1 MATGAVIA
9 RILTQYSDKGSKAA
23 QKDIARLT
31 KKFDDFGR
39 KARKSFGIAI
49 AATAT
54 LAIKIGKDAVE
65 AAIEDSKSQLVLA
78 NALISVT
85 GSQKQLTEAAEEY
98 IKTTMLR
105 VNVADEVL
113 RASLATLLIA
123 TGDLTEAER
132 LQGIAL
138 DVAASQGK
146 DLATVTVAI
155 TKAQQGNLTA
165 LKKLSPELSGLITK
179 GMKAEEAFALLAS
192 TYGGSAEAL
201 ADLDPLTKLK
211 LAYGEVLETLGYE
224 LLPYVKEFVDVIVN
238 DVLPVV
244 DEWIKANGEDIGKAV
259 SGFLRV
265 GLQFLDLLIDIGAI
279 LEDNKTVIKWAF
291 ALLSIGRAV
300 KFLGGVYKT
309 FKRLREEIKNGVKKL
324 TDMKTTFSEFAGKDS
339 GVGKAVTMIGNFVS
353 NIGKLILL
361 APGTGIAIAVI
372 KNAIEALT
380 GENNKLSTSTAKVTK
395 NTYNQMRA
403 DQIAADAAKKKAD
416 AIAKARA
423 AAEAQAKVDAAIAA
437 QRRKEELADLR
448 EKNAIEAKV
457 ISIRKQLNLT
467 KASALD
473 KETDLINLAAAEA
486 LLKKQGVIAK
496 EEIAKLERLKEENFL
511 LDARETLAKRYL
523 DIQEKLA
530 DQHLDTKEIEE
541 LSKKWGIS
549 NESVVAYIHLVK
561 SVEDQVISADE
572 IKALADMWNTSEAEA
587 QKFLE
592 VYKRIQ
598 DGLLDSNEVFDL
610 IKQGFFQ
617 SEKEARIYADLVA
630 TVHDGIANDE
640 DFEKLRIKWDLSKS
654 QVNAYIAAMGAKFDY
669 QGTFI
674 DPVTLL
680 KTQWDLAYK
689 ALERYLTLLNSG
701 KGVDYN
707 KFGPGTFTPGSG
719 EDPAV
724 IAAAKAAAD
733 AAAKAAADAA
743 AALAE
748 SEEALNKIKE
758 ASSAAS
764 ARDYAIAKALGDQEG
779 MMIAAAGVNPST
791 LAAAESGAIG
801 AASISA
807 QLKAAEQALQ
817 NERIMSTYASFK
829 SKEATDLLSSQQ
841 LGAERDYDERF
852 RFNRGTVATAQGISG
867 GNLMAAPVV
876 NITVQGS
883 VTAQEDLVQVVRN
896 GLLATQYNG
905 SSINLQ
911 AV

>member
-85 GSQKQLTEAAEEY
+85 GSQKQLTEAAEDY

-113 RASLATLLIA
+113 RASLATLVIA

-155 TKAQQGNLTA
+155 TKAQQGNLTS
-165 LKKLSPELSGLITK
+165 LKKLSPELSGLISK

-265 GLQFLDLLIDIGAI
+265 GFQFLDLLVDIGTI

-291 ALLSIGRAV
+291 ALLSIGKAV

-309 FKRLREEIKNGVKKL
+309 FKRLRTEIKDGVKKL
-324 TDMKTTFSEFAGKDS
+324 TDMKQTFSEFAGKDS

-361 APGTGIAIAVI
+361 APGVGIAFAVI
-372 KNAIEALT
+372 KHAINALT
-380 GENNKLSTSTAKVTK
+380 GENDKLGSSTAKVTK

-403 DQIAADAAKKKAD
+403 DQIAADAAKKKAE

-437 QRRKEELADLR
+437 QRRKEEIADL
-448 EKNAIEAKV
+448 KIKQAQEAK
-457 ISIRKQLNLT
+457 SLALKKQLNIT
-467 KASALD
+467 KLSALD
-473 KETDLINLAAAEA
+473 EGTETLIQLAAAEA

-496 EEIAKLERLKEENFL
+496 EEIAKLERLKQENFL
-511 LDARETLAKRYL
+511 LEARDTLAKRYL

-530 DQHLDTKEIEE
+530 DQKLDTKEIEE

-572 IKALADMWNTSEAEA
+572 IKTLADMWNTSESEA

-592 VYKRIQ
+592 VYRRIQ

-640 DFEKLRIKWDLSKS
+640 DFEKLRIKWDLSKT

-680 KTQWDLAYK
+680 KTQWDLATK
-689 ALERYLTLLNSG
+689 ALQAYLTLLNSG
-701 KGVDYN
+701 KGLDYN

-748 SEEALNKIKE
+748 SEAALAAIAAAE
-758 ASSAAS
+758 SAAS
-764 ARDYAIAKALGDQEG
+764 ARNYAIAKAIGDTEG
-779 MMIAAAGVNPST
+779 MMLAAAGVNPSA
-791 LAAAESGAIG
+791 LAAKESGAIG
-801 AASISA
+801 AASIAA
-807 QLKAAEQALQ
+807 QLAAAEQQLQ

-829 SKEATDLLSSQQ
+829 AKEAADALASSSVSNM
-841 LGAERDYDERF
+841 DYDEKF

-883 VTAQEDLVQVVRN
+883 VTAEEDLVQTVRN
-896 GLLATQYNG
+896 GLLRTQYNG
-905 SSINLQ
+905 NSIDLQ
-911 AV
+911 AI

>member
-224 LLPYVKEFVDVIVN
+224 LLPYIKEFVDVIVN

-265 GLQFLDLLIDIGAI
+265 GLQFLDLLIDIGGI

-291 ALLSIGRAV
+291 ALLSIGKAV

-309 FKRLREEIKNGVKKL
+309 FKRLRTEIKDGVKKL
-324 TDMKTTFSEFAGKDS
+324 TDMKKTFSEFAGKDS

-361 APGTGIAIAVI
+361 APGVGIAFAVI
-372 KNAIEALT
+372 KHAINALT
-380 GENNKLSTSTAKVTK
+380 GENDKLGSSTAKVTK

-403 DQIAADAAKKKAD
+403 DQIAADAAKKKAE

-457 ISIRKQLNLT
+457 VSIRKQLNLT

-496 EEIAKLERLKEENFL
+496 EEIAKLDRLKEENFL
-511 LDARETLAKRYL
+511 LGVRETLAKRYL
-523 DIQEKLA
+523 DIQAKIADGVIDTKDLQDLAKKWGVSIESAEMYVHLVDSINDGTISTAEIEKLA
-530 DQHLDTKEIEE
+530 QM
-541 LSKKWGIS
+541 WGSS
-549 NESVVAYIHLVK
+549 NEQA
-561 SVEDQVISADE
+561 
-572 IKALADMWNTSEAEA
+572 KA
-587 QKFLE
+587 FLE
-592 VYKRIQ
+592 TYLRIH
-598 DGLLDSNEVFDL
+598 DGLLDEKEVFDL
-610 IKQGFFQ
+610 LQQGWAKT
-617 SEKEARIYADLVA
+617 EDEVKIYADLVA
-630 TVHDGIANDE
+630 IVHDGIAKDA
-640 DFEKLRIKWDLSKS
+640 DFQKLADKWDLSKEK
-654 QVNAYIAAMGAKFDY
+654 VNQYVASMGAKFDY
-669 QGTFI
+669 QGVFL
-674 DPVTLL
+674 DPVIALAAKWDAATAAL
-680 KTQWDLAYK
+680 K
-689 ALERYLTLLNSG
+689 RYLDMLG
-701 KGVDYN
+701 KGF
-707 KFGPGTFTPGSG
+707 KFGETTTTPIVPGSG

-807 QLKAAEQALQ
+807 QLRAAEQALQ

-829 SKEATDLLSSQQ
+829 AKEAADALASSSVSNM
-841 LGAERDYDERF
+841 DYDERF
-852 RFNRGTVATAQGISG
+852 RFSRGTVATASGISG

-883 VTAQEDLVQVVRN
+883 VTSENDLVETVRN

>member
-85 GSQKQLTEAAEEY
+85 GSQKKLTEAAEEY

-105 VNVADEVL
+105 VNVADDQL
-113 RASLATLLIA
+113 RASLATLVIA

-165 LKKLSPELSGLITK
+165 LKKLSPELSGLISK
-179 GMKAEEAFALLAS
+179 GMKAEEAFALLAA

-224 LLPYVKEFVDVIVN
+224 LLPYVKEFADVIVN

-265 GLQFLDLLIDIGAI
+265 GFQFLDLLVDIGTI
-279 LEDNKTVIKWAF
+279 LEDFKTPIKWAL
-291 ALLSIGRAV
+291 ALLSIGRAL
-300 KFLGGVYKT
+300 KFLGGVYKALKN
-309 FKRLREEIKNGVKKL
+309 FREEIAKGTKKL
-324 TDMKTTFSEFAGKDS
+324 FGLKDAFEELAENGK
-339 GVGKAVTMIGNFVS
+339 VGAAIKLMGNFVS

-361 APGTGIAIAVI
+361 APGVGIAFAVI
-372 KNAIEALT
+372 KHAINALT
-380 GENNKLSTSTAKVTK
+380 GENDKLGSSTAKVTK

-437 QRRKEELADLR
+437 QRRKEEIADL
-448 EKNAIEAKV
+448 KIKQAQEAK
-457 ISIRKQLNLT
+457 SLALKKQLNIT
-467 KASALD
+467 KLSALD
-473 KETDLINLAAAEA
+473 EGTETLIQLAAAEA

-496 EEIAKLERLKEENFL
+496 EEIAKLERLKQENFL
-511 LDARETLAKRYL
+511 LEARETLAKRYL

-530 DQHLDTKEIEE
+530 DQQLDTKEIEE

-572 IKALADMWNTSEAEA
+572 IKTLADMWNTSESEA

-680 KTQWDLAYK
+680 ATKWDLAYK

-748 SEEALNKIKE
+748 SEAALAAIAAAE
-758 ASSAAS
+758 SASSA
-764 ARDYAIAKALGDQEG
+764 RNYAIAKAIGDTEG
-779 MMIAAAGVNPST
+779 MMLAAAGVRPSA

-801 AASISA
+801 AASIAA
-807 QLKAAEQALQ
+807 QLKAAEQQLQ

-829 SKEATDLLSSQQ
+829 AKEATDALASSSVSNM
-841 LGAERDYDERF
+841 DYDERF
-852 RFNRGTVATAQGISG
+852 RFSRGTVATAQGISG

-883 VTAQEDLVQVVRN
+883 VTTEDDLVQTVRN

-905 SSINLQ
+905 NSINLQ